1 MRMNDYQNKAMGTL
15 LESANN
21 APYMLLN
28 LSSEVGELHSLFAKN
43 QRDGGDLD
51 WNLVKKEL
59 GDVLWQVAGCAH
71 VFGYKL
77 EDIAQQNLDKLAARK
92 IKNTLKGSG
101 DERE

>member
-1 MRMNDYQNKAMGTL
+1 MNLNDYQTKAMGTL

-77 EDIAQQNLDKLAARK
+77 EEIAQQNLDKLSARK

-101 DERE
+101 DER

>member
-1 MRMNDYQNKAMGTL
+1 MNMNDYQTKAMGTL

-101 DERE
+101 DER

>member
-92 IKNTLKGSG
+92 LKGTLKGNG
-101 DERE
+101 NERE

>member
-1 MRMNDYQNKAMGTL
+1 MNMNEYQTKAMGTL

-28 LSSEVGELHSLFAKN
+28 LSSEVGELHSLFAKH

>member
-1 MRMNDYQNKAMGTL
+1 MRMNDYQHKAMGTL

-101 DERE
+101 DER

>member
-1 MRMNDYQNKAMGTL
+1 MRMNDYQTKAMGTL

-92 IKNTLKGSG
+92 IKDTLKGSG
-101 DERE
+101 DER

>member
-28 LSSEVGELHSLFAKN
+28 LSSEVGELHSLFAKY

-101 DERE
+101 DER

>member
-1 MRMNDYQNKAMGTL
+1 MNLNDYQNKAMGTL

-92 IKNTLKGSG
+92 LKGTLKGNG
-101 DERE
+101 NVRE

>member
-15 LESANN
+15 LETANN

-92 IKNTLKGSG
+92 AKNTLKGSG
-101 DERE
+101 NARD

>member
-1 MRMNDYQNKAMGTL
+1 MNLNEYQTKAMETL

-43 QRDGGDLD
+43 QRDGGNLD
-51 WNLVKKEL
+51 WHLFKKEL

-92 IKNTLKGSG
+92 IKNTLGGSG
-101 DERE
+101 DAR

>member
-101 DERE
+101 DER

>member
-92 IKNTLKGSG
+92 IKDTLKGSG
-101 DERE
+101 DER

>member
-1 MRMNDYQNKAMGTL
+1 MNLNEYQTKAMETL
-15 LESANN
+15 LDTANN

-28 LSSEVGELHSLFAKN
+28 LSSEVGELHSLFAKH
-43 QRDGGDLD
+43 QRDRNELD

-59 GDVLWQVAGCAH
+59 GDVLWQVAGCAY

-92 IKNTLKGSG
+92 LKGTLKGNG
-101 DERE
+101 NERE